1 MQLFFGGLV
10 VLIDK
15 LGLDGVGCDLGAP
28 VVLDG
33 GEIGVVV
40 GVFVELDVEGGLA
53 VEGEVLQDA
62 LAEAVDGVDG
72 GVVKIADGGGEA
84 QLQAVLAFAG

>member
-1 MQLFFGGLV
+1 MR
-10 VLIDK
+10 
-15 LGLDGVGCDLGAP
+15 LGLFA
-28 VVLDG
+28 
-33 GEIGVVV
+33 E
-40 GVFVELDVEGGLA
+40 VFVELDVEGSLA

-84 QLQAVLAFAG
+84 QL

>member
-15 LGLDGVGCDLGAP
+15 LGLAGVGGDLGAP

-33 GEIGVVV
+33 DEVGVVV